1 MTRKEIWEDFIAPI
15 GGATLFVILF
25 GIVIGLILL
34 LLLFCA
40 LSAVFSP
47 TPEQKAE
54 LNKPRIVSKFED
66 CEIWIF
72 QNTHYVTRCGNH
84 TVTERHYSE
93 YCGKGCTRQ
102 KVERIEND

>member
-1 MTRKEIWEDFIAPI
+1 MNRHDIWEDFIAPI
-15 GGATLFVILF
+15 GGATLFVVLL
-25 GIVIGLILL
+25 GIVIGSLIW
-34 LLLFCA
+34 A
-40 LSAVFSP
+40 LNSIFGM
-47 TPEQKAE
+47 TQEEIDQ
-54 LNKPRIVSKFED
+54 LNKPRIAYKFDD

-93 YCGKGCTRQ
+93 SCGKACTRQ

>member
-1 MTRKEIWEDFIAPI
+1 MTKKEIWEDFIVPI
-15 GGATLFVILF
+15 GGATLFVIMF
-25 GIVIGLILL
+25 GALIGKIIL
-34 LLLFCA
+34 A
-40 LSAVFSP
+40 LYAVFGP

-54 LNKPRIVSKFED
+54 LNKPRIVSRFED

-72 QNTHYVTRCGNH
+72 ENTHYVTRCGNH

>member
-1 MTRKEIWEDFIAPI
+1 MTKEEIWEDIIAPF
-15 GGATLFVILF
+15 GLGFVFILAVS
-25 GIVIGLILL
+25 IVVLALV
-34 LLLFCA
+34 LLFNK
-40 LSAVFSP
+40 VFGP
-47 TPEQKAE
+47 TPEQQTE

-72 QNTHYVTRCGNH
+72 ENTHYVTRCGNH

-93 YCGKGCTRQ
+93 SCGKACTRQ

>member
-1 MTRKEIWEDFIAPI
+1 MTRKDIWEDFIAPI
-15 GGATLFVILF
+15 GGAVLFVILF
-25 GIVIGLILL
+25 GTVIVLMIL
-34 LLLFCA
+34 A
-40 LSAVFSP
+40 LNSIFSL

-72 QNTHYVTRCGNH
+72 ENTHYVTRCGNH

-93 YCGKGCTRQ
+93 SCGKACTKQ
-102 KVERIEND
+102 KVERIENE